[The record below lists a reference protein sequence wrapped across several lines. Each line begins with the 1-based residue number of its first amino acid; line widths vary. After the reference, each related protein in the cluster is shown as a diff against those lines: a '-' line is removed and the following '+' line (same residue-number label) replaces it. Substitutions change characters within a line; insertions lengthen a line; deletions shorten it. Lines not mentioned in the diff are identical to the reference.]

1 MTQDE
6 AINLAVECGF
16 TITHLGESPLLMAS
30 GRNVERFAKMLCKK
44 MFQEGFHAGWD
55 ESGEGFNSEYG
66 CTAMRVAEMCDEAWE
81 TRGEA

>member
-30 GRNVERFAKMLCKK
+30 GRDVERFARKVIEMEREACAGVCEKEAKQWSDAGCFNVRDFKLCSAAIRAR
-44 MFQEGFHAGWD
+44 GD
-55 ESGEGFNSEYG
+55 E
-66 CTAMRVAEMCDEAWE
+66 
-81 TRGEA
+81 

>member
-30 GRNVERFAKMLCKK
+30 GRNLERFARKLIEMEREACAIECD
-44 MFQEGFHAGWD
+44 Q
-55 ESGEGFNSEYG
+55 SI
-66 CTAMRVAEMCDEAWE
+66 CTAQASTAIRERGDE
-81 TRGEA
+81 

>member
-30 GRNVERFAKMLCKK
+30 GRNVERFAKKLIEMEREACAMLCEETGDDE
-44 MFQEGFHAGWD
+44 FYTGTQYAQNIRQE
-55 ESGEGFNSEYG
+55 
-66 CTAMRVAEMCDEAWE
+66 
-81 TRGEA
+81 RGEA